1 MTNLSSLSKLHFAN
15 YAHIA
20 VVGLGLIISA
30 IFFEFHLVTFV
41 FNMLNIAIAFY
52 AYKQIHVTR
61 ETISNSSDIILAA
74 KNGNFENRQHNI
86 VAGGELA
93 DLAWNINDLF
103 DQLESFVRSVNT
115 SIEHVSKNKYF
126 RRVDTAGLN
135 SSFVET
141 GKLINSSLDTMQKEY
156 IAQQK
161 NNFVSDLN
169 KTGHSSSDN
178 FKIIQEQIS
187 ETSEKL
193 TGLELEAQKSSSLSK
208 SNSDVVETMNHNFEK
223 LSQII
228 VQNDEAVDGVSSRT
242 NEITSVVDLIKDIAE
257 QTNLLA
263 LNAAIEA
270 ARAGEHGRGFAVV
283 ADEVRKLAEKTSK
296 ATSEISV
303 SISTLQQ
310 ESTSMLENSQ
320 ELSKIAQES
329 TENVGT
335 LYESIKQFS
344 TTSDAVLTSSR
355 CMQNINFIILAKIDH
370 ILFKADA
377 LSHVRKGKTKEFED
391 HHSCMLGK
399 WYQEDGKALYGNSS
413 SYSELYRHHEAI
425 HSAVIDTFKIL
436 KESDS
441 MSNKE
446 TIINN
451 FTSMENASD
460 ELFRLMDKMLDDTPD
475 YAKAQ

>member
-193 TGLELEAQKSSSLSK
+193 TGLELEAQK
-208 SNSDVVETMNHNFEK
+208 
-223 LSQII
+223 
-228 VQNDEAVDGVSSRT
+228 
-242 NEITSVVDLIKDIAE
+242 
-257 QTNLLA
+257 
-263 LNAAIEA
+263 
-270 ARAGEHGRGFAVV
+270 
-283 ADEVRKLAEKTSK
+283 
-296 ATSEISV
+296 
-303 SISTLQQ
+303 
-310 ESTSMLENSQ
+310 
-320 ELSKIAQES
+320 
-329 TENVGT
+329 
-335 LYESIKQFS
+335 KQFF
-344 TTSDAVLTSSR
+344 V
-355 CMQNINFIILAKIDH
+355 
-370 ILFKADA
+370 
-377 LSHVRKGKTKEFED
+377 
-391 HHSCMLGK
+391 
-399 WYQEDGKALYGNSS
+399 
-413 SYSELYRHHEAI
+413 
-425 HSAVIDTFKIL
+425 
-436 KESDS
+436 
-441 MSNKE
+441 
-446 TIINN
+446 
-451 FTSMENASD
+451 
-460 ELFRLMDKMLDDTPD
+460 
-475 YAKAQ
+475 